1 MLPKLNTLLYA
12 CDLETHTQSAIELVF
27 SLALTH
33 QAKVIFMHVMEPLN
47 PQAATMI
54 HNYINDDVLESMRK
68 EAKEQVQNRLDDALQ
83 GFLTQYQDSVK
94 QLTYAPETLIV
105 SGSPA
110 DSIQQIAKQHQAD
123 LIIMNSRTHST
134 LGQMLLGSTANKVIH
149 SSDIPVLVVPIK

>member
-12 CDLETHTQSAIELVF
+12 CDLENQTQSAIELVF

-54 HNYINDDVLESMRK
+54 HNYISNDVLEKMRQ
-68 EAKEQVQNRLDDALQ
+68 EAQEQVKNRLDDALQ
-83 GFLTQYQDSVK
+83 SFTAQHEEAIK
-94 QLTYAPETLIV
+94 QLAYPPETLIA
-105 SGSPA
+105 SGLPA
-110 DSIQQIAKQHQAD
+110 DSIQQVAKQQQAD